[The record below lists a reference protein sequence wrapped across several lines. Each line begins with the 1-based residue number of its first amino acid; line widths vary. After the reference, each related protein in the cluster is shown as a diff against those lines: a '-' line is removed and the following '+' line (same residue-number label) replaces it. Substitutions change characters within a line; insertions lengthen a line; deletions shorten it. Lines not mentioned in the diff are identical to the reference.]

1 MVEDRESGSA
11 IRSGDNGLKSEQAP
25 IVGDSQPIPRSGVD
39 QVTEPKSEAEAKAP
53 SFVCELCG
61 RSFGSESSLR
71 GHMLKAHRMARG
83 REAPPSSEEP
93 VTKPRYEVPPSLKE
107 SLKEDPY
114 IKSIIEE
121 RERLRHENQLLAEEL
136 NRLRLIQR
144 RLSYVDEYGLNQRR
158 PRYEEEDNDLV
169 ALSKRRLYEEEAK
182 RIQAERLALERS
194 LNSKPETNPDVEI
207 LKSTIEDLK
216 ARLSKM
222 DEENRELRRKLE
234 ESERKRIEDTIASL
248 KEELKELK
256 SNQYRLA
263 SQYDV
268 AIETIR
274 SIKEIVL
281 KGMTPVHSRP
291 KLEESEETRRWTEE
305 RVEELLPE
313 ELVEES

>member
-1 MVEDRESGSA
+1 
-11 IRSGDNGLKSEQAP
+11 
-25 IVGDSQPIPRSGVD
+25 
-39 QVTEPKSEAEAKAP
+39 
-53 SFVCELCG
+53 
-61 RSFGSESSLR
+61 
-71 GHMLKAHRMARG
+71 MARG

-234 ESERKRIEDTIASL
+234 ESEKKRIEDTIASL